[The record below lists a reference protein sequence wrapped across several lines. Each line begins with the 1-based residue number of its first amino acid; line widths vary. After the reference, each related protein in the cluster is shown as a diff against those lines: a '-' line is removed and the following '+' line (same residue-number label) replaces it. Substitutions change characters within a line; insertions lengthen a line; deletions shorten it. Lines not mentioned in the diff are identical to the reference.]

1 MPYVDQDTRRRVD
14 QRWCPNTPGEL
25 TYAITRLV
33 NEWLNLRKPEPD
45 FERYSSAVG
54 ALECCKLEIYRRL
67 IVPYE
72 QKKCEL
78 NGDVF
83 PCQT

>member
-1 MPYVDQDTRRRVD
+1 MPYVDQDTRRRLD
-14 QRWCPNTPGEL
+14 QGRCPNTPGEL

-54 ALECCKLEIYRRL
+54 ALECAKLELYRRRV
-67 IVPYE
+67 VPYE
-72 QKKCEL
+72 NEKAKL
-78 NGDVF
+78 NGDVY
-83 PCQT
+83 